1 VSNAGVAVSYL
12 LKSVT
17 FSQPFDLTKSYIGV
31 PGLRGLDR
39 CRRLYPHLHESNGF
53 FAAKPQ
59 KQ

>member
-1 VSNAGVAVSYL
+1 MGVAVSYL
-12 LKSVT
+12 LRSMT